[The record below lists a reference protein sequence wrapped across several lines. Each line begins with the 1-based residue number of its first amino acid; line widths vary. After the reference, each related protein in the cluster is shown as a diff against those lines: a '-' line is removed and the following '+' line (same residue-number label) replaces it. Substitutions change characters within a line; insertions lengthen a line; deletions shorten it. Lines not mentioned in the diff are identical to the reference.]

1 MTSNVLHLI
10 ATIPV
15 DLFRLYRIGFQH
27 KLPNR
32 IDFFR
37 KTTPLHLLCMNLIRG
52 IDFHVKNRL

>member
-37 KTTPLHLLCMNLIRG
+37 KTTSFTSIMYESDTRN
-52 IDFHVKNRL
+52 